1 MRYLSVNKNT
11 VRNREGIA
19 HTITLLQNI
28 MLSFFLLNV
37 QPRVLAYLPM
47 VELVSWPPTRCSKQ
61 GLQRTGK
68 VHKQVTHQEEPA
80 QTEWYDSNIKIHGL
94 KPKLSSH
101 NSFIRKKSGKKQKEA
116 LSLTTSTV
124 I

>member
-47 VELVSWPPTRCSKQ
+47 VELVSWPPTRCSEQ

-68 VHKQVTHQEEPA
+68 VHKQVTH
-80 QTEWYDSNIKIHGL
+80 
-94 KPKLSSH
+94 
-101 NSFIRKKSGKKQKEA
+101 
-116 LSLTTSTV
+116 
-124 I
+124 